1 MPKISSISI
10 AVIGTTIVSNC
21 ILKFEVTRHITD
33 EFEHPYEHTVL
44 LNYKEDSEKLH
55 SIEIIDVQELIRVLD
70 KEDCLPDIGLLD
82 YRDEELGLDLKD
94 KTLREVYK
102 AVFQRIGLGGDR
114 GFLEE

>member
-1 MPKISSISI
+1 
-10 AVIGTTIVSNC
+10 
-21 ILKFEVTRHITD
+21 
-33 EFEHPYEHTVL
+33 
-44 LNYKEDSEKLH
+44 
-55 SIEIIDVQELIRVLD
+55 
-70 KEDCLPDIGLLD
+70 LLD